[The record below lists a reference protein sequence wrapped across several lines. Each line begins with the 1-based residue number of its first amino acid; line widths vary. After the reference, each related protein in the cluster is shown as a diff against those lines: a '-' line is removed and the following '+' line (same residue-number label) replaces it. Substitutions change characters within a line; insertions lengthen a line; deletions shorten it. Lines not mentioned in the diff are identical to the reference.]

1 MGVSKS
7 EKRQH
12 KHNAEKKQTHH
23 SPVTTTSKPKDVPS
37 NLNDQTMEDAAA
49 IVSDWEEDTS
59 VEEPKLNK
67 QKLFNKGEEDSNM
80 YDSNVQFKPELTNKT
95 ITTRDYGDTFAAF
108 KDLCSPFFRFCSA
121 RSTHPDFN
129 PLAGEPTLRA
139 KNQIGCWIR
148 AIGLNSHVDDVES
161 VGVKNG
167 LQRLSILPQLLQKIS
182 HTEWPNE
189 WIVHLTLDDA
199 LKFPKYFDLLTK
211 GMFYGFSKDL
221 TYYCIV
227 TPLLPKDYTVDG
239 LYPRGTISI
248 PATLAIN
255 PGRIPEII
263 KTDLKLVQPNDEE
276 DTSLEVIKVVHQAD
290 RMGERVMMTG
300 EYIVHIC
307 CLLQRTAGERF
318 WLSNQKSMM
327 VQLDDQKFKFTFN
340 QYCMTCG
347 FEEHVH
353 VKNCPYSFAL
363 SDLYQRHNK
372 LTSNSGA
379 QATEYAHNIHLI
391 RPDSGPEPK
400 QSHPGPSKSAPS
412 VKGKGKQQ
420 QTCQYPFS
428 LISIAMSLEKLEL
441 T

>member
-23 SPVTTTSKPKDVPS
+23 SPVTTTFKPKDVPS
-37 NLNDQTMEDAAA
+37 NSNDQTMEDAAA
-49 IVSDWEEDTS
+49 IVSDWEEDAL

-80 YDSNVQFKPELTNKT
+80 YNSNVQFKPELTNKT
-95 ITTRDYGDTFAAF
+95 TTTRDYGPPLQLAKISAALSFAF
-108 KDLCSPFFRFCSA
+108 VRLENR
-121 RSTHPDFN
+121 
-129 PLAGEPTLRA
+129 
-139 KNQIGCWIR
+139 IGCYIR
-148 AIGLNSHVDDVES
+148 AIGLNSHVDDVDS

-167 LQRLSILPQLLQKIS
+167 LQQLSILPQLLQKLS
-182 HTEWPNE
+182 HNKWPNK
-189 WIVHLTLDDA
+189 WIVHLTLDNA
-199 LKFPKYFDLLTK
+199 LKLPKYFDLLTK
-211 GMFYGFSKDL
+211 
-221 TYYCIV
+221 V
-227 TPLLPKDYTVDG
+227 NG

-248 PATLAIN
+248 PATLAVD

-290 RMGERVMMTG
+290 RMGEHVMMTG
-300 EYIVHIC
+300 EYIVHIR

-318 WLSNQKSMM
+318 WLLNQKSLM
-327 VQLDDQKFKFTFN
+327 VQLDNRKFKFTFN

-353 VKNCPYSFAL
+353 VKNCPYSVAL
-363 SDLYQRHNK
+363 SDLYQRHKK

-379 QATEYAHNIHLI
+379 QATEYANNIQLK
-391 RPDSGPEPK
+391 RPDAGPEAK
-400 QSHPGPSKSAPS
+400 QSHPEYPSKNDL
-412 VKGKGKQQ
+412 V
-420 QTCQYPFS
+420 CC
-428 LISIAMSLEKLEL
+428 
-441 T
+441 